1 MALTEE
7 QILQQI
13 NVLTTKTSENT
24 QMTYKTNGALNKALN
39 PNTFSGS
46 NTKIVNAINLLASMA
61 DVATATSNAVSEK
74 LNSILLDIDATDN
87 AAVWEN
93 VKNLM
98 EKNTIIEGL
107 ESILQ
112 GEHADKILGLNAAD
126 AGKVLS
132 IDVDGNGN
140 VILKAID
147 AVTGDSGGNG
157 ESVEVSVES
166 LQYANDKAPE
176 VTNVKEALDHV
187 IDKIAEGNFGDGEL
201 GGGTIVGEITWDM
214 IDDRPEFIA
223 DNLELTD
230 SQLILKDG
238 TSILSTVELIDDEDI
253 SDIINNL

>member
-61 DVATATSNAVSEK
+61 DTATATSNAVAEK

-87 AAVWEN
+87 VAVWEN

-140 VILKAID
+140 VVLKAID
-147 AVTGDSGGNG
+147 AVAGGNG
-157 ESVEVSVES
+157 EPVEVSVES
-166 LQYANDKAPE
+166 LQYVNDKAPE

-187 IDKIAEGNFGDGEL
+187 IDKIAEGNFGGGEL

>member
-74 LNSILLDIDATDN
+74 LNSILLDIDVTDN
-87 AAVWEN
+87 AAIWEN

-112 GEHADKILGLNAAD
+112 GEHADKILGLNASD

-132 IDVDGNGN
+132 IDVDNNGN
-140 VILKAID
+140 AVLKAID
-147 AVTGDSGGNG
+147 AIAGGG
-157 ESVEVSVES
+157 GKPVDVSVES

-187 IDKIAEGNFGDGEL
+187 IDKIAEGNFGGGEL

>member
-61 DVATATSNAVSEK
+61 DVATATSNAVAEK

-87 AAVWEN
+87 VAVWEN

-147 AVTGDSGGNG
+147 AIAGGGG
-157 ESVEVSVES
+157 EPVDVSIES

-176 VTNVKEALDHV
+176 VTNVKEALDYV

-253 SDIINNL
+253 LNIIDNL

>member
-13 NVLTTKTSENT
+13 NVLTTRTSENT
-24 QMTYKTNGALNKALN
+24 QMTYKTNGTLNKALN
-39 PNTFSGS
+39 PDVFSGN

-61 DVATATSNAVSEK
+61 DIATETSNAVSEK
-74 LNSILLDIDATDN
+74 LNNILLDIDVTDN

-132 IDVDGNGN
+132 IDVDDNGN
-140 VILKAID
+140 VVLKAID
-147 AVTGDSGGNG
+147 AIAGGGG
-157 ESVEVSVES
+157 EPVDVSVES

-187 IDKIAEGNFGDGEL
+187 IDKIAEGDFGDGEW

>member
-74 LNSILLDIDATDN
+74 LNSILLDIDVTDN
-87 AAVWEN
+87 AAIWEN

-112 GEHADKILGLNAAD
+112 GEHADKILGLNASD

-132 IDVDGNGN
+132 IDVDNNGN
-140 VILKAID
+140 AVLKAID
-147 AVTGDSGGNG
+147 AIAGGG
-157 ESVEVSVES
+157 GKPVDVSVES

-187 IDKIAEGNFGDGEL
+187 IDKIAEGNFGGGEL

-230 SQLILKDG
+230 SQLI
-238 TSILSTVELIDDEDI
+238 
-253 SDIINNL
+253 

>member
-13 NVLTTKTSENT
+13 NVLTTRTSENT
-24 QMTYKTNGALNKALN
+24 QMTYKSNGTLNKALN
-39 PNTFSGS
+39 PDFFSGN

-61 DVATATSNAVSEK
+61 DTATATSNAVAEK

-87 AAVWEN
+87 VAVWEN

-140 VILKAID
+140 VVLKAID
-147 AVTGDSGGNG
+147 AVAGGNG
-157 ESVEVSVES
+157 EPVEVSVES
-166 LQYANDKAPE
+166 LQYVNDKAPE

-187 IDKIAEGNFGDGEL
+187 IDKIAEGDFGGGEL

-238 TSILSTVELIDDEDI
+238 TSILSTVELINDEDI

>member
-13 NVLTTKTSENT
+13 NVLTTRTSENT
-24 QMTYKTNGALNKALN
+24 QMTYKSNGTLNKALN
-39 PNTFSGS
+39 PDFFSGN

-61 DVATATSNAVSEK
+61 DTATATSNAVAEK

-87 AAVWEN
+87 VAVWEN

-112 GEHADKILGLNAAD
+112 GEHADKILGLNASD

-132 IDVDGNGN
+132 IDVDNNGN
-140 VILKAID
+140 AVLKAID
-147 AVTGDSGGNG
+147 AIAGGG
-157 ESVEVSVES
+157 GKPVDVSVES

-187 IDKIAEGNFGDGEL
+187 IDKIAEGNFGGGEL

>member
-24 QMTYKTNGALNKALN
+24 QMTYKTNGTLNKALN
-39 PNTFSGS
+39 PDVFSGT
-46 NTKIVNAINLLASMA
+46 NTKIVNAINLVASMA
-61 DVATATSNAVSEK
+61 DTATATANAVSEK
-74 LNSILLDIDATDN
+74 LNSILLDIDATDT
-87 AAVWEN
+87 AAIWEN

-98 EKNTIIEGL
+98 EKDTIIEGL

-132 IDVDGNGN
+132 IDVDDNGN
-140 VILKAID
+140 AVLKAID
-147 AVTGDSGGNG
+147 AIAGGNG
-157 ESVEVSVES
+157 ESVDVSVES
-166 LQYANDKAPE
+166 LQYANDNAPE

-187 IDKIAEGNFGDGEL
+187 INKIAEGNFGDGEL
-201 GGGTIVGEITWDM
+201 GGGSIVGEITWDM

-223 DNLELTD
+223 DDLELTD

-253 SDIINNL
+253 LNIIDNL

>member
-1 MALTEE
+1 
-7 QILQQI
+7 
-13 NVLTTKTSENT
+13 
-24 QMTYKTNGALNKALN
+24 MTYKANGTLNKALN
-39 PNTFSGS
+39 PDFFSGN

-61 DVATATSNAVSEK
+61 DTATATSNAVAEK
-74 LNSILLDIDATDN
+74 LNSILLDIDSTDN

-132 IDVDGNGN
+132 IDVDDNGN

-147 AVTGDSGGNG
+147 AIAGGGG
-157 ESVEVSVES
+157 EPVEVSVES

-187 IDKIAEGNFGDGEL
+187 IDKIAEGDFGDGEW